1 MKPLR
6 IRIISNF
13 GGCTLFNLEYRNTLE
28 MHDFTTVNSLYRICF
43 ISYISHYFTMFFWAR
58 LSNFAPCPFYPKFWS
73 SVSLLRLQYIWVT
86 PKRHFLY
93 APFFDNPLWLFS
105 CENRPK
111 NPMLAHHIYDSKT
124 PICHVS
130 SSPIISKGQH
140 LSHCPRCRKG
150 AGWSTSRKSSR
161 RSFDW
166 GDWFLLGKG
175 WKQELRTVNICFFLR
190 FLPSILSKICVT
202 CLWTFWWLHLFGHFF
217 FKIAQYLIY

>member
-1 MKPLR
+1 
-6 IRIISNF
+6 
-13 GGCTLFNLEYRNTLE
+13 
-28 MHDFTTVNSLYRICF
+28 
-43 ISYISHYFTMFFWAR
+43 
-58 LSNFAPCPFYPKFWS
+58 
-73 SVSLLRLQYIWVT
+73 
-86 PKRHFLY
+86 
-93 APFFDNPLWLFS
+93 
-105 CENRPK
+105 
-111 NPMLAHHIYDSKT
+111 MLAHHIYDSKT

-175 WKQELRTVNICFFLR
+175 WKQELRTVNIYFFLR